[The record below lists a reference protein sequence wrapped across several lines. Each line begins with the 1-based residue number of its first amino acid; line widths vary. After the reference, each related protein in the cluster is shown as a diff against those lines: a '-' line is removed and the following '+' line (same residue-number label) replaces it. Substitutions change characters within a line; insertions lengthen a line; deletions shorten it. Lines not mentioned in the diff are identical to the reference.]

1 MKNVI
6 DELGNEQ
13 KYKGGY
19 TGEMFKYLKKKLK
32 NFDEFLFVMYS
43 TNGSKTPT
51 PLLKQIKHSK
61 KVLIWHSSENK
72 RNNINEI
79 KNDYAHI
86 FSNYYWNTKNTTSI
100 PLGYFTESI
109 NSEIIPMSERLYN
122 ISFIGCL
129 NRNRLVLAS
138 ELSGIRKFWLSM
150 GLSFYKNKTLKI
162 LNKILQWKWN
172 RDLFQFNEDFNK
184 GMDSE
189 LYQYFLQHS
198 KIALCPR
205 GWTNSETFRLY
216 EAMKYGCVV
225 ITEEL
230 PDREYYKNIPVIKVE
245 NWSDGIKI
253 ARNLLKNPKKL
264 EQMGLN
270 NKKFYE
276 EFLSPRATAEIIVK
290 KLKVLVGNTK

>member
-43 TNGSKTPT
+43 TNGSKTPI
-51 PLLKQIKHSK
+51 PLLKKINHPK

-72 RNNINEI
+72 NNNMNEV
-79 KNDYAHI
+79 KNDYTHI
-86 FSNYYWNTKNTTSI
+86 FSNYYWDTQNTTSI
-100 PLGYFTESI
+100 PLGYFTQSP
-109 NSEIIPMSERLYN
+109 NSDSIPMGERLYD

-129 NRNRLVLAS
+129 NRNRLGLAS
-138 ELSGIRKFWLSM
+138 ELSGISKFWLSM

-172 RDLFQFNEDFNK
+172 SDLFQFNEDFNK

-189 LYQYFLQHS
+189 SYQYFLQHS
-198 KIALCPR
+198 KIALCPK
-205 GWTNSETFRLY
+205 GWANSETFRLY

-225 ITEEL
+225 ISEEL
-230 PDREYYKNIPVIKVE
+230 PDREYYKGIPTIKVK
-245 NWSDGIKI
+245 NWSEGVKI

-276 EFLSPRATAEIIVK
+276 SNLSSKATAEIIAK
-290 KLKVLVGNTK
+290 KLKV

>member
-1 MKNVI
+1 MKNII
-6 DELGNEQ
+6 DEFGNEQ
-13 KYKGGY
+13 NYKSGY

-43 TNGSKTPT
+43 TNGSKTPI
-51 PLLKQIKHSK
+51 PLLKRINHPK

-72 RNNINEI
+72 KNNINEV
-79 KNDYAHI
+79 KKDYTHI
-86 FSNYYWNTKNTTSI
+86 FSNYYWDTDTTTSI
-100 PLGYFTESI
+100 PLGYFTESL
-109 NSEIIPMSERLYN
+109 NLDVIPMGERLYN

-162 LNKILQWKWN
+162 LNKILQWEHNK
-172 RDLFQFNEDFNK
+172 DLFQFNEDFNK

-189 LYQYFLQHS
+189 SYQYFLQHS
-198 KIALCPR
+198 KIALCPS
-205 GWTNSETFRLY
+205 GWANSETFRLY

-225 ITEEL
+225 ISDEL
-230 PDREYYKNIPVIKVE
+230 PDREYYKNIPIIKVK
-245 NWSDGIKI
+245 NWNDGIKI
-253 ARNLLKNPKKL
+253 ARNLLENPKKL
-264 EQMGLN
+264 EQMGLD

-276 EFLSPRATAEIIVK
+276 SNLSPKATAEIIVK
-290 KLKVLVGNTK
+290 KLNVI

>member
-1 MKNVI
+1 MKYVI

-43 TNGSKTPT
+43 TNGSKTPI
-51 PLLKQIKHSK
+51 PLLKKINHPK

-72 RNNINEI
+72 KNNMNEV
-79 KNDYAHI
+79 KNDYTHI
-86 FSNYYWNTKNTTSI
+86 FSNYYWDTQNTTSI
-100 PLGYFTESI
+100 PLGYFTQSP
-109 NSEIIPMSERLYN
+109 NSDSIPMGERLYD

-129 NRNRLVLAS
+129 NRNRLGLAS
-138 ELSGIRKFWLSM
+138 ELSGISKFWLSM

-172 RDLFQFNEDFNK
+172 SDLFQFNEDFNK

-189 LYQYFLQHS
+189 SYQYFLQHS
-198 KIALCPR
+198 KIALCPK
-205 GWTNSETFRLY
+205 GWANSETFRLY

-225 ITEEL
+225 ISEEL
-230 PDREYYKNIPVIKVE
+230 PDREYYKGIPTIKVK
-245 NWSDGIKI
+245 NWSEGVKI

-276 EFLSPRATAEIIVK
+276 SNLSSKATAEIIAK
-290 KLKVLVGNTK
+290 KLKV

>member
-19 TGEMFKYLKKKLK
+19 TGEMFKHLKKKLK

-43 TNGSKTPT
+43 TNGTKTPI
-51 PLLKQIKHSK
+51 PLLKRINHPK

-72 RNNINEI
+72 RNNINEV
-79 KNDYAHI
+79 KNDYTHI
-86 FSNYYWNTKNTTSI
+86 FSNYYWDTQNTTSI
-100 PLGYFTESI
+100 PLGYFTQSP
-109 NSEIIPMSERLYN
+109 NSDLIPMGERLYN

-129 NRNRLVLAS
+129 NRNRLGLAS
-138 ELSGIRKFWLSM
+138 ELSGISKFWLSM
-150 GLSFYKNKTLKI
+150 GLSFYKNKTLII

-189 LYQYFLQHS
+189 LYQYFIQHS

-225 ITEEL
+225 ISEEL
-230 PDREYYKNIPVIKVE
+230 PDREYYKGIPIIKVK
-245 NWSDGIKI
+245 NWSEGVKI
-253 ARNLLKNPKKL
+253 AQNLLKNPKKL

-270 NKKFYE
+270 NKRFYE
-276 EFLSPRATAEIIVK
+276 SNLSPKATAEIIAK
-290 KLKVLVGNTK
+290 KLKNNLEN